1 MSEENQKKSTLIDW
15 DSRYAGRVPYLKSS
29 AIRDLLTLTNQ
40 PGIISLAGGLPAPE
54 AFPVTEI
61 KAAFNEVLEKES
73 TKALQYG
80 TTEGYIPLKEYLCE
94 SMRKYGVPAEVG
106 NVIITNGAQQGLD
119 MVGRLFVD
127 EKTVVC
133 TEGPTY
139 LGALQTWTFHGAK
152 YCTVPIDKEGMRTD
166 LLPELFRQHH
176 FKFIYAL
183 PNFQNPGGVT
193 MSLERR
199 QELANFAQKYGVFII
214 EDDPYGNLRYEGKDV
229 APIVSLAKDNT
240 FYLGTVSKTLAPGLR
255 CAWVVAPEAVISK
268 NVLAKQSSDL
278 FTSMLL
284 QMAVHKIYT
293 SGMLKD
299 HVANVRVLYKERRD
313 AMLTAMDKHMPK
325 DVIWTRPEGGLFLWV
340 TVPSIV
346 NTTEIFEK
354 AIENGVAYVP
364 GVAFYPNKVEDG
376 LHTMRLNF
384 SYNNPEKN
392 EEGIKRL
399 AKVLKEAV
407 AK

>member
-1 MSEENQKKSTLIDW
+1 MTEKNTKITPIDW

-29 AIRDLLTLTNQ
+29 AIRDLLKLAGQ
-40 PGIISLAGGLPAPE
+40 PGIISLAGGLPAAE
-54 AFPVTEI
+54 AFPVSHI
-61 KAAFNEVLEKES
+61 KQAFNDVLDSSS
-73 TKALQYG
+73 TQALQYG
-80 TTEGYIPLKEYLCE
+80 TTEGYVPLKELLCE
-94 SMRKYGVPAEVG
+94 NMRKYGVPAEVG

-133 TEGPTY
+133 TEAPTY

-152 YCTVPIDKEGMRTD
+152 YCTIPIDTNGMRTD
-166 LLPELFRQHH
+166 KLPELFRKHH

-199 QELANFAQKYGVFII
+199 EELAHYAQKYGFFII
-214 EDDPYGNLRYEGKDV
+214 EDDPYGNLRYEGTDV
-229 APIVSLAKDNT
+229 APIASLLKEQT

-255 CAWVVAPEAVISK
+255 TAWVVAPEAVISK

-278 FTSMLL
+278 FTSTLL

-293 SGMLKD
+293 SGMIKD
-299 HVANVRVLYKERRD
+299 HVARVRILYKERRD
-313 AMLTAMDKHMPK
+313 AMLTALEKYFPQEVK
-325 DVIWTRPEGGLFLWV
+325 WTRPEGGLFLWV
-340 TVPSIV
+340 TTPAKI
-346 NTTEIFEK
+346 NTTELFDTALAE
-354 AIENGVAYVP
+354 GVAYVP
-364 GVAFYPNKVEDG
+364 GVAFYPNSVEDG
-376 LHTMRLNF
+376 LHTIRLNF
-384 SYNNPEKN
+384 SFNPPEKN

-399 AKVLKEAV
+399 GAVFKQALKS
-407 AK
+407 